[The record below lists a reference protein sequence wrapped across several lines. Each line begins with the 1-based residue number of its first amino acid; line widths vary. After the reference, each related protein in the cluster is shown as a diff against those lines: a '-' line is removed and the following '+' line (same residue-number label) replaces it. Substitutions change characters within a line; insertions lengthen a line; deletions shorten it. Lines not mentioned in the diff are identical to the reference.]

1 MSLLDLHVSAP
12 GSQGANEE
20 PLEIL
25 EAGTGH
31 GALTLH
37 LARAIHGANSPPPPV
52 TDTIHSDA
60 PGKEQE
66 ADDHSKSHLDG
77 EDLHLQQWQSKRQ
90 ATIHT
95 VDISAKHSA
104 HARTI
109 VKNFRHGM
117 YYNNVNFNVGDLPDF
132 FSTHKFAQT
141 QFLSHVI
148 LDMPSA
154 ESRLQLVS
162 DHMRVDGKLLV
173 FNPSVTQIAECV
185 QTIKDLRL
193 PLILEHVLE
202 LGGGQSG
209 AREWDVRIAKI
220 RSVEKEASQKASN
233 AAKAPTPSFW
243 RSLIGSLW
251 GGGVQHASI
260 ESKPQKDWAIVCRPK
275 YTDRIV
281 GGGFLGVWRRMRD
294 Q

>member
-1 MSLLDLHVSAP
+1 MVH
-12 GSQGANEE
+12 
-20 PLEIL
+20 
-25 EAGTGH
+25 
-31 GALTLH
+31 TL
-37 LARAIHGANSPPPPV
+37 
-52 TDTIHSDA
+52 
-60 PGKEQE
+60 
-66 ADDHSKSHLDG
+66 
-77 EDLHLQQWQSKRQ
+77 
-90 ATIHT
+90 
-95 VDISAKHSA
+95 DISAKHSA

-109 VKNFRHGM
+109 VKNFRHGI
-117 YYNNVNFNVGDLPDF
+117 YYNSVNFNVGDLPDF
-132 FSTHKFAQT
+132 FSTHNSSLT

-154 ESRLQLVS
+154 ETRIPLVS
-162 DHMRVDGKLLV
+162 KHMRVDGKLLV

-185 QTIKDLRL
+185 QIIKDLRL

-220 RSVEKEASQKASN
+220 RSVEKEAAQKTAS
-233 AAKAPTPSFW
+233 AAEVTEPGFW
-243 RSLIGSLW
+243 RSI
-251 GGGVQHASI
+251 I
-260 ESKPQKDWAIVCRPK
+260 ERVWSSQAPQVTPEKSTPPKDWAVVCRPK